1 MPSKNRDLN
10 VVKKNILGSKPGAL
24 KKSEPSSTPKPAS
37 HTSTPAN
44 DGKLDE
50 VMKELRS
57 MKDLIKAQGER
68 ISKLEDLIANLTNND
83 TSEE

>member
-1 MPSKNRDLN
+1 
-10 VVKKNILGSKPGAL
+10 
-24 KKSEPSSTPKPAS
+24 
-37 HTSTPAN
+37 
-44 DGKLDE
+44 
-50 VMKELRS
+50 MKELRS